1 MFAGESALGADFYLA
16 DDILLGDDF
25 LRQLM
30 SVGEVDLL
38 VAIPTYNN
46 ASTVAQTIQIIEDS
60 YQQNFIRDRVVILNV
75 DGGSS
80 DQTSETILN
89 MNGRK
94 GGAHRGITSLRT
106 VHRVTTQYG
115 RAPSQGMALRTVLA
129 AADLLRAKSC
139 AIVSPATTNLDPSW
153 IANLLRPAY
162 RQDFAFV
169 APVYARSRFQ
179 GLLARNLL
187 YPMSR
192 AVFGLRIRELYADE
206 WGFSERLATQCLGQ
220 NIWNHEAIRARP
232 EAWMAV
238 SAICSGMKCCQ
249 SFLGPKAPPPPG
261 SGPDIVEA
269 IRQTVGNLFWCFETF
284 QEHWL
289 DRTGSEAVP
298 TFGPEHDLTPEDKP
312 SSQDKTFDLFRTG
325 VKGLDSVLS
334 SILTPETHEQLRE
347 IAGHEPEKFH
357 FSSGLWVR
365 TLYEFAAA
373 YHRTVIA
380 RDHILQ
386 ALVPLYRGHLYS
398 FLLEHGESSSDEIEA
413 DSETL
418 CLEFE
423 RQKPYL
429 IERWKAKS

>member
-1 MFAGESALGADFYLA
+1 LA

-169 APVYARSRFQ
+169 APVYPRSRFQ
-179 GLLARNLL
+179 GLIARNLL

-429 IERWKAKS
+429 IERWNAKS

>member
-1 MFAGESALGADFYLA
+1 MA

-312 SSQDKTFDLFRTG
+312 SSQEKAFDLFRTG
-325 VKGLDSVLS
+325 VRGLDSVLS
-334 SILTPETHEQLRE
+334 SILTPDTHEQLRE

>member
-1 MFAGESALGADFYLA
+1 LFAGESALGADFYLA

-312 SSQDKTFDLFRTG
+312 SSQEKAFDLFRTG

>member
-1 MFAGESALGADFYLA
+1 MA
-16 DDILLGDDF
+16 DDIFLGDDL

-46 ASTVAQTIQIIEDS
+46 AGTVAQAVQSIEDS
-60 YQQNFIRDRVVILNV
+60 YQQNFVRDRVVILIV

-80 DQTSETILN
+80 DQTTDLILN
-89 MNGRK
+89 MNGK
-94 GGAHRGITSLRT
+94 KAGIHRGITSLRT
-106 VHRVTTQYG
+106 VHRVTTQYA
-115 RAPSQGMALRTVLA
+115 RTPSQGVALRTVLA
-129 AADLLRAKSC
+129 AADLLRARAC
-139 AIVSPATTNLDPSW
+139 AVVSPATNNLDPSW

-169 APVYARSRFQ
+169 APLYARSKFQ

-192 AVFGLRIRELYADE
+192 AVFGLRIREMYSDE
-206 WGFSERLATQCLGQ
+206 WGFSGRLATQCLGQ
-220 NIWNHEAIRARP
+220 DLDEAVRSRP

-249 SFLGPKAPPPPG
+249 SFLGPKAPPPSG

-269 IRQTVGNLFWCFETF
+269 IRQTVGNLFWCFDNF
-284 QEHWL
+284 QDHWL
-289 DRTGSEAVP
+289 DRTGTEGIP
-298 TFGPEHDLTPEDKP
+298 TFGSDHDLTPEDAP
-312 SSQDKTFDLFRTG
+312 ASQDKSFELFRNG
-325 VKGLDSVLS
+325 VKELDNILS
-334 SILTPETHEQLRE
+334 SILAKDTRTELKE
-347 IAGHEPEKFH
+347 IAALDPNKFR
-357 FSSGLWVR
+357 FNSELWVR
-365 TLYEFAAA
+365 ILYDFASS

-386 ALVPLYRGHLYS
+386 ALVPLYRGQLFS
-398 FLLEHGESSSDEIEA
+398 FLKEHGQSSPEEIEA
-413 DSETL
+413 DSEAL

-423 RQKPYL
+423 QQKPYL

>member
-1 MFAGESALGADFYLA
+1 
-16 DDILLGDDF
+16 
-25 LRQLM
+25 
-30 SVGEVDLL
+30 V
-38 VAIPTYNN
+38 
-46 ASTVAQTIQIIEDS
+46 
-60 YQQNFIRDRVVILNV
+60 
-75 DGGSS
+75 
-80 DQTSETILN
+80 
-89 MNGRK
+89 
-94 GGAHRGITSLRT
+94 AHRGITSLRT

-312 SSQDKTFDLFRTG
+312 SSQEKAFDLFRTG

>member
-1 MFAGESALGADFYLA
+1 LA
-16 DDILLGDDF
+16 DDIFLGDDL

-46 ASTVAQTIQIIEDS
+46 AGTIGQAVQAIEDS
-60 YQQNFIRDRVVILNV
+60 YQQNFVRDRVVILNV

-80 DQTSETILN
+80 DHTTDAILN
-89 MNGRK
+89 MNGK
-94 GGAHRGITSLRT
+94 KAGAHRGITSLRT
-106 VHRVTTQYG
+106 VHRVTTQYA
-115 RAPSQGMALRTVLA
+115 RSPSQGMALRTVLA
-129 AADLLRAKSC
+129 AADLLRARSC
-139 AIVSPATTNLDPSW
+139 AVISPATSNLDPAW

-169 APVYARSRFQ
+169 APLYSRSKFQ

-192 AVFGLRIRELYADE
+192 AVFGLRIREMYSDE
-206 WGFSERLATQCLGQ
+206 WGFSGRLVTQCSGQ
-220 NIWNHEAIRARP
+220 PLDEAVRARP

-249 SFLGPKAPPPPG
+249 SFLGPKAPPPQG
-261 SGPDIVEA
+261 SGPDVVEA
-269 IRQTVGNLFWCFETF
+269 IRQTVGNLFWCFHAF
-284 QEHWL
+284 QDHWL
-289 DRTGSEAVP
+289 DRTGTEVVP
-298 TFGPEHDLTPEDKP
+298 TFGSDHELTPEDAP
-312 SSQDKTFDLFRTG
+312 ASQDKGLEFFRSG
-325 VKGLDSVLS
+325 VKQLDSVLS
-334 SILTPETHEQLRE
+334 SILRPDTLAQVRGMASLEPDKFRFEHE
-347 IAGHEPEKFH
+347 
-357 FSSGLWVR
+357 LWVR
-365 TLYEFAAA
+365 TLYEFAAS

-386 ALVPLYRGHLYS
+386 ALVPLYRGQLYS
-398 FLLEHGESSSDEIEA
+398 FLLEHGRSSPEEIEA
-413 DSETL
+413 DSEAL
-418 CLEFE
+418 CMEFE

>member
-1 MFAGESALGADFYLA
+1 MA

-220 NIWNHEAIRARP
+220 NMWNHEAIRARP

-312 SSQDKTFDLFRTG
+312 SSQEKTFDLFRTG

>member
-312 SSQDKTFDLFRTG
+312 SSQEKTFDLFRTG

>member
-1 MFAGESALGADFYLA
+1 MAE
-16 DDILLGDDF
+16 DILLGDDF

-46 ASTVAQTIQIIEDS
+46 ASTVVQAVQAIEDS
-60 YQQNFIRDRVVILNV
+60 YQQNFVRDRVVILNV
-75 DGGSS
+75 DGGSV
-80 DQTSETILN
+80 DHTTEAILN

-94 GGAHRGITSLRT
+94 AGVHRGITSLRT
-106 VHRVTTQYG
+106 VHRVTTQYA
-115 RAPSQGMALRTVLA
+115 RSPSQGMALRTVLA
-129 AADLLRAKSC
+129 AADLLRARSC

-153 IANLLRPAY
+153 VANLLRPAY

-169 APVYARSRFQ
+169 APLYSRTRFQ

-192 AVFGLRIRELYADE
+192 AVFGLRIREMYSDE
-206 WGFSERLATQCLGQ
+206 WGFSGRLASECLSQ
-220 NIWNHEAIRARP
+220 NSWGAEAVRTRP

-249 SFLGPKAPPPPG
+249 SFLGPKAPPPRT
-261 SGPDIVEA
+261 GPDLVEA

-284 QEHWL
+284 QDHWM
-289 DRTGSEAVP
+289 DRTGTEAVP
-298 TFGPEHDLTPEDKP
+298 TFGSDHELTPEDAP
-312 SSQDKTFDLFRTG
+312 SRQEKMLELFRSG
-325 VKGLDSVLS
+325 VKDLDTVLS
-334 SILTPETHEQLRE
+334 SILSADTYKQIRE
-347 IAGHEPEKFH
+347 IAALEPDKFH
-357 FSSGLWVR
+357 FGSEPWVR
-365 TLYEFAAA
+365 TLYEFAAS

-386 ALVPLYRGHLYS
+386 ALVPLYRGQLYS
-398 FLLEHGESSSDEIEA
+398 FLLEHGNSTPEEIEA
-413 DSETL
+413 DSEAL

-429 IERWKAKS
+429 IERWKAKAEVKR

>member
-1 MFAGESALGADFYLA
+1 LA
-16 DDILLGDDF
+16 EDILLGDDF

-38 VAIPTYNN
+38 VALPTYNN
-46 ASTVAQTIQIIEDS
+46 VGTVAQAIQAIEDS
-60 YQQNFIRDRVVILNV
+60 YQQNFVRDRVVILNV
-75 DGGSS
+75 DGGSTDRTTDAIVS
-80 DQTSETILN
+80 

-94 GGAHRGITSLRT
+94 SAAHRGITSLRT

-115 RAPSQGMALRTVLA
+115 RTPSQGMALRTILA
-129 AADLLRAKSC
+129 AADLLRARSC
-139 AIVSPATTNLDPSW
+139 AIVSPAGVLDSTW

-169 APVYARSRFQ
+169 APLYSRTKFQ

-192 AVFGLRIRELYADE
+192 AVFGLRIREMYSDE
-206 WGFSERLATQCLGQ
+206 WGFSGRLATECLGQ
-220 NIWNHEAIRARP
+220 NLWADEAVRARP

-238 SAICSGMKCCQ
+238 SAICTGMKCCQ

-261 SGPDIVEA
+261 SGPDIVET

-284 QEHWL
+284 QEHWM
-289 DRTGSEAVP
+289 DRSGTEAVP
-298 TFGPEHDLTPEDKP
+298 TFGSDHELMPEDP
-312 SSQDKTFDLFRTG
+312 AGSQEKSFELFRSG
-325 VKGLDSVLS
+325 VKDLDNVLS
-334 SILTPETHEQLRE
+334 SILRPDTFAQIRA
-347 IAGHEPEKFH
+347 IAAAEADKFH
-357 FSSGLWVR
+357 FDTELWVR
-365 TLYEFAAA
+365 MLYEFAAS
-373 YHRTVIA
+373 YHRTVIS

-386 ALVPLYRGHLYS
+386 ALVPLYRGYLYS
-398 FLLEHGESSSDEIEA
+398 FLLEHRASSVDDMET
-413 DSETL
+413 DSEAL

>member
-1 MFAGESALGADFYLA
+1 MA

-312 SSQDKTFDLFRTG
+312 SSQEKTFDLFRTG

>member
-1 MFAGESALGADFYLA
+1 LA

-46 ASTVAQTIQIIEDS
+46 AGTIAQAIQAIEDS
-60 YQQNFIRDRVVILNV
+60 YQQNFVRDRVVILNV

-80 DQTSETILN
+80 DHTTDAILN

-94 GGAHRGITSLRT
+94 AGAHRGITSLRT

-115 RAPSQGMALRTVLA
+115 RSPSQGMALRTVLA
-129 AADLLRAKSC
+129 AADLLRARSC
-139 AIVSPATTNLDPSW
+139 AIVSPATANLDPSW
-153 IANLLRPAY
+153 VANLLRPAY

-169 APVYARSRFQ
+169 APLYARTKFQ

-192 AVFGLRIRELYADE
+192 AVFGLRIREMYSDE
-206 WGFSERLATQCLGQ
+206 WGFSGRLATQCLSQGL
-220 NIWNHEAIRARP
+220 WGDEAVRARP

-238 SAICSGMKCCQ
+238 NAICSGMKCCQ
-249 SFLGPKAPPPPG
+249 SFLGPKTPPPPG
-261 SGPDIVEA
+261 SGPDIVET

-289 DRTGSEAVP
+289 DRTGTEAVP
-298 TFGPEHDLTPEDKP
+298 TFGSDHELTPEDAP
-312 SSQDKTFDLFRTG
+312 ASQEKSFELFRSG
-325 VKGLDSVLS
+325 VRGLDSVLS
-334 SILTPETHEQLRE
+334 SILTPYTHAHLRE
-347 IAGHEPEKFH
+347 IASFEPDKFR
-357 FSSGLWVR
+357 FGPELWVR
-365 TLYEFAAA
+365 TLYEFAAS

-386 ALVPLYRGHLYS
+386 ALVPLYRGQLYS
-398 FLLEHGESSSDEIEA
+398 FLLEHRESPPDEIEA
-413 DSETL
+413 DSESL

-429 IERWKAKS
+429 IERWKARS

>member
-1 MFAGESALGADFYLA
+1 LFAGESALGADFYLA

>member
-1 MFAGESALGADFYLA
+1 MAGENALGADFTLA

-38 VAIPTYNN
+38 VALPTYNN
-46 ASTVAQTIQIIEDS
+46 AGTVAQAIQAIEDS
-60 YQQNFIRDRVVILNV
+60 YQQNFVRDRVVILNV
-75 DGGSS
+75 DGGST
-80 DQTSETILN
+80 DHTPEAILN
-89 MNGRK
+89 MNGKK
-94 GGAHRGITSLRT
+94 GGVHRGITTLRT

-115 RAPSQGMALRTVLA
+115 RSPSQGTALRTILA

-139 AIVSPATTNLDPSW
+139 AIVSPATTTLDPSW
-153 IANLLRPAY
+153 VANLLRPAY

-169 APVYARSRFQ
+169 APLYTRSKFQ

-192 AVFGLRIRELYADE
+192 AVFGMRIRELYADE
-206 WGFSERLATQCLGQ
+206 WGFSERLATECLNQ
-220 NIWNHEAIRARP
+220 SVWNHEAIRARP
-232 EAWMAV
+232 EAWMAIT
-238 SAICSGMKCCQ
+238 AICSGMKCCQ
-249 SFLGPKAPPPPG
+249 SYLGPKAPPAPG

-284 QEHWL
+284 QEHWM
-289 DRTGSEAVP
+289 DRSASQAVP

-312 SSQDKTFDLFRTG
+312 SSQEKTFDLFRSG
-325 VKGLDSVLS
+325 VRGLDSVLS
-334 SILTPETHEQLRE
+334 AFLTPDTHAQLRA
-347 IAGHEPEKFH
+347 IAGQEPAEFH
-357 FSSGLWVR
+357 FDSGLWVR

-373 YHRTVIA
+373 YHRAVIA

-398 FLLEHGESSSDEIEA
+398 FLLEHGESSSEEIEA
-413 DSETL
+413 DSEAL

-429 IERWKAKS
+429 IERWKAKN